1 MLGVEV
7 WALQFEG
14 WGWAFALI
22 RITILKI
29 QNSYLNVKQKVT
41 GRADSPSFHT

>member
-22 RITILKI
+22 RIMILKI
-29 QNSYLNVKQKVT
+29 QNSNLNVKQKVM
-41 GRADSPSFHT
+41 GRTDSPSFRT